1 MKHLKLSFIYFG
13 ILFLL
18 ITGCVVVD
26 GAPDI
31 TTYTNSVDTN
41 NMYPV
46 VGCGSSIT
54 FYATANETI
63 TTWTWYKDGA
73 DQSNNYD
80 NLTTSWSSKGYKT
93 VNVTGTNANGTS
105 LPITWNPY
113 IKMKMAGAGD
123 TISDMDET
131 GYDNLMLGV
140 EGDNPD
146 FEVMLWGITEP
157 YQVVVGN
164 MFFAILFGIPMSM
177 FYLRQGSLIIPSMFG
192 IILGTVLFAFFPA
205 SFAATASAII
215 VMSILAVFYTFYKER
230 R

>member
-1 MKHLKLSFIYFG
+1 MKHLKLSFVYFG

-18 ITGCVVVD
+18 IAGCVVVD

-31 TTYTNSVDTN
+31 TTYTNSVDTT

-46 VGCGSSIT
+46 VDYGSSIT

-63 TTWTWYKDGA
+63 TTWDWYVDTV
-73 DQSNNYD
+73 DQSHNYD
-80 NLTTSWSSKGYKT
+80 NLTYAWAVLGYK
-93 VNVTGTNANGTS
+93 NVSVIATNTNGTS
-105 LPITWNPY
+105 PMITWNPY
-113 IKMKMAGAGD
+113 VQMEMAGAGD
-123 TISDMDET
+123 TISEMDET
-131 GYDNLMLGV
+131 GYDNLMLGL
-140 EGDNPD
+140 EGDSPD
-146 FEVMLWGITEP
+146 FEVMLWGLTEP

-164 MFFAILFGIPMSM
+164 MFFAILFGIPMLM
-177 FYLRQGSLIIPSMFG
+177 FYLRQGSLIIPSMIG
-192 IILGTVLFAFFPA
+192 IVMGTTLFAFFPA

>member
-1 MKHLKLSFIYFG
+1 MKKGHLYFG
-13 ILFLL
+13 MVFILLAYCAVAAG
-18 ITGCVVVD
+18 T
-26 GAPDI
+26 PDI

-46 VGCGSSIT
+46 VGYGSSIT

-80 NLTTSWSSKGYKT
+80 NLTTSWPSKGYKT

-113 IKMKMAGAGD
+113 VKMEMAGAGD

-131 GYDNLMLGV
+131 GYDNLMLGL
-140 EGDNPD
+140 EGDSLD

-164 MFFAILFGIPMSM
+164 MFFAILFGIPMVM
-177 FYLRQGSLIIPSMFG
+177 FWIRQASLIIPSVFG
-192 IILGTVLFAFFPA
+192 IVLGAVMFSFMPS

-215 VMSILAVFYTFYKER
+215 IMSILATLYTFYKER

>member
-18 ITGCVVVD
+18 VAGCVVVD

-46 VGCGSSIT
+46 VDHGSSIT

-63 TTWTWYKDGA
+63 TTWTWYVDTV
-73 DQSNNYD
+73 DQTHNYD
-80 NLTTSWSSKGYKT
+80 NRSYAWTSKGYK
-93 VNVTGTNANGTS
+93 NVTATATNSNGTS

-113 IKMKMAGAGD
+113 VEMEMAGPGD

-131 GYDNLMLGV
+131 GYDNLMLGL
-140 EGDNPD
+140 EGDSPD

-164 MFFAILFGIPMSM
+164 MFFAILFGIPMLM

-192 IILGTVLFAFFPA
+192 IIMGTMLFAFFPA